1 MGRAFREGIA
11 PGKRVASSMTQHK
24 IDLAVGDGHL
34 SKLWNRSNQ
43 NIINQGVKTDIPAM
57 LTIENDE
64 WVWQQ
69 VSEEVLAGLS
79 HRVVLHSENSPQTLG
94 CVEDFKMAIAYANYL
109 AQTEGQVVL
118 IEPITN

>member
-11 PGKRVASSMTQHK
+11 PELRVATSMKQQK
-24 IDLAVGDGHL
+24 LDLAVGEGRL
-34 SKLWNRSNQ
+34 SKLWHRSN
-43 NIINQGVKTDIPAM
+43 INLEGQGIVVDVPAM

-69 VSEEVLAGLS
+69 VSEDILAGLS
-79 HRVVLHSENSPQTLG
+79 HRVVLHDEHSPQTLG

-109 AQTEGQVVL
+109 AQTKGQVVL
-118 IEPITN
+118 IEPIN